1 MSTTTLRAHLL
12 RATHAWLSENG
23 HTPYVQVLVDRFVQV
38 PPEYVRDGSIVLN
51 ISWDSTNKL
60 QLGDQWIEFQARFN
74 GQVRHIMFPVDHVV
88 SLFSKETQEGYQAM
102 TGDEFIAIRDGQY
115 QLPQEKERE
124 ESDKEQR
131 PTPTSTTGESVA
143 QTPNA
148 RKPTFTR
155 VK

>member
-1 MSTTTLRAHLL
+1 MTTAPLRAHLL

-38 PPEYVRDGSIVLN
+38 PVEYVQGGSIVLN

-74 GQVRHIMFPVDHVV
+74 GQVRTIMFPVDHVV
-88 SLFSKETQEGYQAM
+88 SLFSKESQEGYQAM
-102 TGDEFIAIRDGQY
+102 TGDELIAIRDGQY
-115 QLPQEKERE
+115 QLPE
-124 ESDKEQR
+124 DKDADVKADASARLDAPAEA
-131 PTPTSTTGESVA
+131 PAPETP
-143 QTPNA
+143 P
-148 RKPTFTR
+148 RKPSFTR

>member
-1 MSTTTLRAHLL
+1 MTTPSLRAHLL
-12 RATHAWLSENG
+12 RAAHEWLSENG

-60 QLGDQWIEFQARFN
+60 QLGEQWIAFQARFN
-74 GQVRHIMFPVDHVV
+74 GQVREIMFPVDHVV

-115 QLPQEKERE
+115 QLPQESENE
-124 ESDKEQR
+124 
-131 PTPTSTTGESVA
+131 A
-143 QTPNA
+143 QEAASPPPPSA
-148 RKPTFTR
+148 AQEAPVRKPSFTR